1 MQCYAPSL
9 HDGCVAATLNDQAG
23 FDFRQCLADFSVA
36 IFPLFVWNIW
46 SYRTG
51 ATPHFTISDFLHTIE
66 MGNISPENASAAL
79 DNLRKRVGRKIVQL
93 QKQHPDAKPSYAE
106 VKESMKSLGVMPD
119 QTYMYI
125 QGHFLFDKVVM
136 PLLKKTCNR
145 LMRERER
152 EITHQSL
159 HTTQRHNEL
168 SCYSSSVADV
178 ECLIRRNVGYVGSPQ
193 FAAVI
198 RDIEAYMNPSKPT
211 QSEPQEAPKE
221 QNEAPQEPEEAQQ
234 EPKDAQK
241 ENQQQHS

>member
-1 MQCYAPSL
+1 
-9 HDGCVAATLNDQAG
+9 
-23 FDFRQCLADFSVA
+23 
-36 IFPLFVWNIW
+36 
-46 SYRTG
+46 
-51 ATPHFTISDFLHTIE
+51 
-66 MGNISPENASAAL
+66 
-79 DNLRKRVGRKIVQL
+79 
-93 QKQHPDAKPSYAE
+93 
-106 VKESMKSLGVMPD
+106 MKSLGVMPD

-198 RDIEAYMNPSKPT
+198 RDIEAYMNPPKPT
-211 QSEPQEAPKE
+211 QAEANDSQQEAQK
-221 QNEAPQEPEEAQQ
+221 EAPQEPEVSLKEPKDAPQ